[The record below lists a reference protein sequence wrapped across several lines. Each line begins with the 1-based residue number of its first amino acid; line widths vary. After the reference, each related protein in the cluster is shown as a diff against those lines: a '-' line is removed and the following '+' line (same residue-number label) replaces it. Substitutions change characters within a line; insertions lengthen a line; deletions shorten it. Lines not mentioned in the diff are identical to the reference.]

1 MRLLIVYDETE
12 CETLEDAELV
22 SNLVQLTFDKDGW
35 EIGID
40 TVHISI
46 VQEDDLA

>member
-1 MRLLIVYDETE
+1 MRLLIVYDEANW
-12 CETLEDAELV
+12 ETLDDAKQV
-22 SNLVQLTFDKDGW
+22 ANFVQLTFDEDGW
-35 EIGID
+35 ELGIE